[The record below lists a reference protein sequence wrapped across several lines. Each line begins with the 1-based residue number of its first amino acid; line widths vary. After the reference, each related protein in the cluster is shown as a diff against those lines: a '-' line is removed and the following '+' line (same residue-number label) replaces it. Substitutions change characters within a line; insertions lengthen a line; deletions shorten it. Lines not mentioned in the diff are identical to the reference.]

1 MLPRSEMGWLD
12 TFRAIRVALWST
24 ARPRTI
30 TPRRADEAHA
40 DVNGRSL
47 GWRPEI
53 ILASSVTTAAASL
66 LPDAMPPSVVPM
78 RILTVRISGII
89 VVLLRRGA
97 AIILFSATRRDEAGS
112 IMQRWGGA
120 GS

>member
-1 MLPRSEMGWLD
+1 MGGMGGDAGGGGCAGGQQVAQAPSQTGHDEQYPQLSGMQWERERPRRAALPRSEMGWLD

-47 GWRPEI
+47 G
-53 ILASSVTTAAASL
+53 
-66 LPDAMPPSVVPM
+66 
-78 RILTVRISGII
+78 
-89 VVLLRRGA
+89 
-97 AIILFSATRRDEAGS
+97 
-112 IMQRWGGA
+112 
-120 GS
+120 